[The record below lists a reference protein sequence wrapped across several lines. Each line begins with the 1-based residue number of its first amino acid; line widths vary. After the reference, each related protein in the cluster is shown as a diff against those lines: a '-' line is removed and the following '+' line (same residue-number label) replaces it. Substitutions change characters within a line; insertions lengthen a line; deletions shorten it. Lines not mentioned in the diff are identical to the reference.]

1 MASAAYF
8 REVIVVEFGVQVEPQ
23 FGFSFKDV
31 VKIAEVSVD
40 HGFSSVWFSDHFM
53 FDAESTERVLL
64 DPWLLMTALV
74 MVNKQ
79 IRVGSLVF
87 SQSYRNPALTAKMAA
102 TLDVLSG
109 GRLEFGIGAGW
120 KELEYK
126 AYGFEFPD
134 TVTRIAQLA
143 EAIQIIRGIWE
154 NERFSFKGEH
164 YTVEDVV
171 SAPKPVQKPMKVWVG
186 STAGKRKMLR
196 LTAKYGDGINLA
208 WAFSPTDCV
217 RKFRRLDKFC
227 RREGRAPSE
236 MLKSV
241 GLWTRFFES
250 EEEMETTIKEN
261 AATRGVSEQDYRERV
276 SSSLWGTADQMVE
289 RLREYERIGVSQ
301 LILMFPPKQEVSQI
315 KSIGKDVLS
324 KL

>member
-1 MASAAYF
+1 M
-8 REVIVVEFGVQVEPQ
+8 IDLEFGVQVEPQ
-23 FGFSFKDV
+23 FGFSFDDV
-31 VKIAEVSVD
+31 VKIAKAAVD
-40 HGFSSVWFSDHFM
+40 NGFSSVWFSDHFM
-53 FDAESTERVLL
+53 LDAESTERVLL

-74 MVNKQ
+74 MVNKK

-134 TVTRIAQLA
+134 TLTRIEQLA

-154 NERFSFKGEH
+154 NERFSFKGKH

-171 SAPKPVQKPMKVWVG
+171 SVPKPTQKPMRVWVG
-186 STAGKRKMLR
+186 SAAGRRKMLR

-208 WAFSPTDCV
+208 WAYSPADCIP
-217 RKFRRLDKFC
+217 KFRRLDKFC
-227 RREGRAPSE
+227 QREGRDPSE

-250 EEEMETTIKEN
+250 EEEMEAAIKEG
-261 AATRGVSEQDYRERV
+261 ATSRKVSEKEYRERV
-276 SSSLWGTADQMVE
+276 SSSLWGTANQMIE
-289 RLREYERIGVSQ
+289 RLREYQRIGVSH
-301 LILMFPPKQEVSQI
+301 LILMFPPGQEVEQI
-315 KSIGKDVLS
+315 KSMGEAVLS